1 MIMVFPISFEKYN
14 RMDPFERFTQ
24 DPNCYLVCAVRKF
37 VAKYAIF
44 PLEMSLLITKGP
56 LPLKY
61 PNKYNTIFVQYTQIN
76 YIHFHTI

>member
-44 PLEMSLLITKGP
+44 PLEMSLLITKRSFTTEVP
-56 LPLKY
+56 K
-61 PNKYNTIFVQYTQIN
+61 
-76 YIHFHTI
+76 